1 MKRIKLIDAF
11 QWGDSVTP
19 IIGLWRRMQRNFFFY
34 ALAGDDF
41 TKHETATNAPDMP
54 DFIARFYR
62 PIYNIDLY
70 HCTLI
75 DRAYFRHSRNRYII
89 SLYDDYVS
97 NDRSGSPDYIIGGQ
111 SLRLICSD
119 IFATNYKKWKD
130 ISDTYFYDYNP
141 IENYN
146 MLEKL
151 EGLENLTREQLEELI
166 RDLTHTSSGTDTR
179 TLNLIEALTGSDTL
193 TLNTR
198 EVLTLATEDART
210 QNLTRTETESL
221 KGFNS
226 TSFVDSDKR
235 VTADTGTDTIDHTG
249 TESTARTGTESR
261 QKSENKTNT
270 GTDTLQRSGSDA
282 DTGTENR
289 EMSGTDAKEY
299 EHTLTRKGNIGVT
312 TTQQMIMQQRE
323 ILLQSFLNDVV
334 FPDIDKALTLS
345 VY

>member
-1 MKRIKLIDAF
+1 MKRMKLIDAF
-11 QWGDSVTP
+11 RWGTNDNY
-19 IIGLWRRMQRNFFFY
+19 LNRQRRMNRNFFFY
-34 ALAGDDF
+34 ALTPSPSNTFEQGSS
-41 TKHETATNAPDMP
+41 APRVP
-54 DFIARFYR
+54 DFLARFLDNAFR
-62 PIYNIDLY
+62 VN
-70 HCTLI
+70 CTLI
-75 DRAYFRHSRNRYII
+75 DRAYFMRSRNKNII
-89 SLYDDYVS
+89 SLYDDTFHELKDVS
-97 NDRSGSPDYIIGGQ
+97 PQGSDYILGNDA
-111 SLRLICSD
+111 LRLICLP
-119 IFATNYKKWKD
+119 IYAENEKKWREL
-130 ISDTYFYDYNP
+130 SDTYFYDYNP

-146 MLEKL
+146 MLENL
-151 EGLENLTREQLEELI
+151 EGVENLTREQLEELV

-198 EVLTLATEDART
+198 EVLTLDTEDERT

-235 VTADTGTDTIDHTG
+235 VTADTGTDTVDHTG

-261 QKSENKTNT
+261 QKSDNKTNT
-270 GTDTLQRSGSDA
+270 GTDTIQRSGSDA

-323 ILLQSFLNDVV
+323 ILLQSLLNDVV